1 MGNPP
6 WGKDR
11 IVATERSI
19 SNLLS
24 LSTEFLRG
32 ENTMIF
38 VRWGGALTPPLVTE
52 NPTFIIVI
60 VVIGP
65 YLPPTLSSERKKN
78 SPSNLP
84 IAKEEKLSAQRKYF
98 AQRKGNV
105 HPVVCGDTK
114 WRGTA

>member
-38 VRWGGALTPPLVTE
+38 VRWGGALTPPLLRKT
-52 NPTFIIVI
+52 PR
-60 VVIGP
+60 
-65 YLPPTLSSERKKN
+65 LS
-78 SPSNLP
+78 
-84 IAKEEKLSAQRKYF
+84 
-98 AQRKGNV
+98 
-105 HPVVCGDTK
+105 
-114 WRGTA
+114 